1 MEGRVT
7 GVAEDQRFPTTGDHN
22 LRPIGQRAAPFLS
35 EIGELPYVMDL
46 DLLSGVTDF
55 ARIRQEPFEQL
66 CPSPVVIWDLPL
78 SPCAAGIRM
87 RTWRGTL
94 GLPVPVIQ
102 RIGHGGGEVL

>member
-7 GVAEDQRFPTTGDHN
+7 GVAEGQRFPTTGDHN
-22 LRPIGQRAAPFLS
+22 LRPIGQRSAPFLS

-66 CPSPVVIWDLPL
+66 RAARVSYGHLVLEDCIHL
-78 SPCAAGIRM
+78 SS
-87 RTWRGTL
+87 
-94 GLPVPVIQ
+94 Q
-102 RIGHGGGEVL
+102 RESAEPRH